1 MAPSASLTNSTM
13 SCCGCLLGSFV
24 MTSMS
29 SRPCV
34 KSWYNCFFRSSFKL
48 AVREGFNLVQ
58 VRLGSAAISQLQN
71 VSSFAL
77 CQLSSHLSNQLSAQL
92 SAQLHPVTSY
102 ALCHLSYKLLAELWS
117 VSYFV
122 VCELGCSL
130 SAHLFFVLHS
140 YLLVRLQVVSL
151 AVICRVCHTSAQV
164 QSVSSAACFPA
175 QLWYVSLAAIWQVS
189 SNAEVS
195 ALILYISCLQK
206 LPWKTKAAFL
216 VAMIKVKIH
225 AVTVRCIYN
234 LKSTLCLGRM
244 SSLLHDIHDTIYADS
259 STDTIYADSSTADG
273 YSWCRGWAELG
284 SLKHQDG
291 CLQCCTCA
299 VHMSHWAF
307 AVQKTKCCVRA
318 EQI

>member
-24 MTSMS
+24 MTYLS

-71 VSSFAL
+71 VSSGAL

-122 VCELGCSL
+122 ICELGCSL
-130 SAHLFFVLHS
+130 SAHLFFVLDI
-140 YLLVRLQVVSL
+140 YLLARLQVVSL
-151 AVICRVCHTSAQV
+151 AVICQVCHTSAQV

-175 QLWYVSLAAIWQVS
+175 QLWFVSLAAIWQVC

-195 ALILYISCLQK
+195 ALCISCLQK
-206 LPWKTKAAFL
+206 LPLKTKAAFL
-216 VAMIKVKIH
+216 VALIKVKIH
-225 AVTVRCIYN
+225 AVTVRCVYN
-234 LKSTLCLGRM
+234 LKSTLCLGHM
-244 SSLLHDIHDTIYADS
+244 SSLLHDIHDTIH
-259 STDTIYADSSTADG
+259 ADSSTADG

-284 SLKHQDG
+284 SSKHQDG

-299 VHMSHWAF
+299 VHISHWAF
-307 AVQKTKCCVRA
+307 VVQKTKWCVRA